1 MAVAPG
7 LLSAVH
13 RIRQGAL
20 MPENGDQLELDMPDP
35 EVADADMVDAEE
47 IGPPLDDM
55 PAVVRALLL
64 GYDEA

>member
-1 MAVAPG
+1 
-7 LLSAVH
+7 
-13 RIRQGAL
+13 